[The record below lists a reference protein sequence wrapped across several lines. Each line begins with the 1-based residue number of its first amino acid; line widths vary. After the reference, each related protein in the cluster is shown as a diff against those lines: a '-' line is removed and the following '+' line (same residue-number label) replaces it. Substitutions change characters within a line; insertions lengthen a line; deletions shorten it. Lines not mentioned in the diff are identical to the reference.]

1 MNPKKF
7 LENHIRGWLPKK
19 PALPSHQRIQVAR
32 VRNQEG
38 ASIRRMKWLAIALY
52 VVLLLFTWLDYFT
65 KITGYATLEG
75 ALLYMKWLA
84 ISLYVVLLLFT
95 WLDYFTKIT
104 GYATLEGALLYT
116 MIAPLLTFVGFRIYK
131 IESLKFWQLR
141 WTICGALIFGFIIY
155 GAVNFLLYCVLSLP
169 AWIEMNGLL
178 RLFLTMPV
186 SYVIGTYLGHRLG
199 KRRGFRPLYV

>member
-32 VRNQEG
+32 VKNQEG
-38 ASIRRMKWLAIALY
+38 ASIRR
-52 VVLLLFTWLDYFT
+52 
-65 KITGYATLEG
+65 
-75 ALLYMKWLA
+75 MKWLA